1 MGPGTLWVMAV
12 TIDPKPR
19 LRLPSGEF
27 PEPKLARAHSW
38 LPYAIVAWLLAVI
51 VGHGI
56 VYGWLPM
63 FAVKS
68 STPPASVRELPRSVS
83 IGVQASINSQRQSV
97 PVTASTTP
105 APPARAVQPKEVD
118 PSTLPACEAVT
129 DPDRT
134 EADPIDPLP
143 VDLSRSPFGSLLDT
157 RNWTRPCRGPHAV
170 RVHLCVAVKAG
181 QLLGA
186 TATTVP
192 RDPGTERCII
202 RAASLVPL
210 EPDAILRKV
219 RINVDVPPDN
229 AR

>member
-83 IGVQASINSQRQSV
+83 IGVQASVNSQHQSV
-97 PVTASTTP
+97 PVTAP
-105 APPARAVQPKEVD
+105 IAAAPPARAVQPIEAD
-118 PSTLPACEAVT
+118 PNTLPACEAVT
-129 DPDRT
+129 DPERT
-134 EADPIDPLP
+134 EADLIDPLP

-192 RDPGTERCII
+192 RDPSTEHCII